1 MIYGIDE
8 FKLEI
13 SRKKYEELCMDL
25 WNKCIDK
32 MKQTIKFTKI
42 DKKDIDEIILVGGST
57 RTPKIKEMVK
67 DYFNGKE
74 PLQNINPD
82 EIVAYGAIMS
92 NYSKININ
100 DITTKAI
107 GIQISNN
114 MFDIIIP
121 AGTVLPLRNQNL
133 LKFSK
138 YYMIR
143 RNNSTNKIFINIYE
157 GNDEKIENNLFWERL
172 L

>member
-1 MIYGIDE
+1 
-8 FKLEI
+8 
-13 SRKKYEELCMDL
+13 
-25 WNKCIDK
+25 
-32 MKQTIKFTKI
+32 
-42 DKKDIDEIILVGGST
+42 
-57 RTPKIKEMVK
+57 MVK

-74 PLQNINPD
+74 PLENINPD

-121 AGTVLPLRNQNL
+121 AGTILPLRNQNL

-138 YYMIR
+138 YYMIK

-157 GNDEKIENNLFWERL
+157 GNDEKVENNFFLGKIIVEIKGNEEKIKISMSIDTNLIFSASFENNKNKRNKIKL
-172 L
+172 ILNE

>member
-1 MIYGIDE
+1 
-8 FKLEI
+8 
-13 SRKKYEELCMDL
+13 
-25 WNKCIDK
+25 

-67 DYFNGKE
+67 NYFNGKE

-92 NYSKININ
+92 NYSKKNIN

-114 MFDIIIP
+114 MFDIITP

-157 GNDEKIENNLFWERL
+157 GNDEEIENNFFLERL

>member
-1 MIYGIDE
+1 
-8 FKLEI
+8 
-13 SRKKYEELCMDL
+13 
-25 WNKCIDK
+25 
-32 MKQTIKFTKI
+32 
-42 DKKDIDEIILVGGST
+42 
-57 RTPKIKEMVK
+57 MVK

-121 AGTVLPLRNQNL
+121 AGTVLPLRNQYL

-143 RNNSTNKIFINIYE
+143 RNKT
-157 GNDEKIENNLFWERL
+157 
-172 L
+172 

>member
-1 MIYGIDE
+1 
-8 FKLEI
+8 
-13 SRKKYEELCMDL
+13 
-25 WNKCIDK
+25 
-32 MKQTIKFTKI
+32 
-42 DKKDIDEIILVGGST
+42 
-57 RTPKIKEMVK
+57 MVK

-121 AGTVLPLRNQNL
+121 AGTVLPLRNQYL

-157 GNDEKIENNLFWERL
+157 GNDEKVENNFFLGKIMLEINGNEEKIKISMRIDTNLVLNISGSFENNKNK
-172 L
+172 

>member
-1 MIYGIDE
+1 MEKNHY
-8 FKLEI
+8 
-13 SRKKYEELCMDL
+13 
-25 WNKCIDK
+25 
-32 MKQTIKFTKI
+32 KI
-42 DKKDIDEIILVGGST
+42 LIL
-57 RTPKIKEMVK
+57 I
-67 DYFNGKE
+67 
-74 PLQNINPD
+74 
-82 EIVAYGAIMS
+82 IVAYGAIMS

-157 GNDEKIENNLFWERL
+157 GNDEKVENNFFLGKIIVEINGNEEKIKISMSIDTNLILNVSASFENNKNKKNKIKL
-172 L
+172 ILNE

>member
-1 MIYGIDE
+1 MKEEIEKVKKQLSSEEDSIFYIDMIYGIDE

-13 SRKKYEELCMDL
+13 SRKKDEELCIDL
-25 WNKCIDK
+25 WKKCIDK

-67 DYFNGKE
+67 NYFNGKE

-82 EIVAYGAIMS
+82 EIVVYGAIMS

-107 GIQISNN
+107 GIQIS
-114 MFDIIIP
+114 IICLI
-121 AGTVLPLRNQNL
+121 L
-133 LKFSK
+133 LFLL
-138 YYMIR
+138 
-143 RNNSTNKIFINIYE
+143 
-157 GNDEKIENNLFWERL
+157 GLFYL
-172 L
+172 